1 MHRIGLRWLTVLL
14 AASVLAVTPVAA
26 SAATL
31 VQQTSSDRG
40 VTVRATPRDLSP
52 KAKIWEFEIVLETH
66 SQDLSDD
73 LKAVS
78 WIIGEGGGRMAPTAW
93 EGDPPGGHHRK
104 GVLRFTSMAPL
115 PEIVELRIMRP
126 GEGSPRSF
134 RWQTK

>member
-1 MHRIGLRWLTVLL
+1 MHRVGMRWLTVLL
-14 AASVLAVTPVAA
+14 AAGVLAVTPVAV

-52 KAKIWEFEIVLETH
+52 KAKTWEFEIVLETH
-66 SQDLSDD
+66 SQDLGDD

-78 WIIGEGGGRMAPTAW
+78 WLIGEGGGRLAPTAW

-104 GVLRFTSMAPL
+104 GVLRFAPL
-115 PEIVELRIMRP
+115 TPVPAIVELRIMRP
-126 GEGSPRSF
+126 GESTPRSF
-134 RWQTK
+134 RWQSK